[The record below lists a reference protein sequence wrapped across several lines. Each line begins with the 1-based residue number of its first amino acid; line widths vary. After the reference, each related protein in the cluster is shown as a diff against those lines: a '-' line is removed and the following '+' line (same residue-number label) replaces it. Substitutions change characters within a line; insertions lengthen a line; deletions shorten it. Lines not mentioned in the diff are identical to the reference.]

1 VIEKYVRQKVR
12 YGIVDLIDKVESL
25 NLLFAL
31 ITQYNV
37 YTRSIFLK
45 SPRGRYGRGMSF
57 PEMYAN
63 RADS

>member
-1 VIEKYVRQKVR
+1 VR

-37 YTRSIFLK
+37 DT
-45 SPRGRYGRGMSF
+45 
-57 PEMYAN
+57 
-63 RADS
+63 

>member
-1 VIEKYVRQKVR
+1 VR

-31 ITQYNV
+31 ITQNNV
-37 YTRSIFLK
+37 DTRSIFLK
-45 SPRGRYGRGMSF
+45 SPRGRNGRGKPF
-57 PEMYAN
+57 PDIYAN

>member
-1 VIEKYVRQKVR
+1 MR
-12 YGIVDLIDKVESL
+12 YELYVDLIDKVESL

-37 YTRSIFLK
+37 DTRSIFLT
-45 SPRGRYGRGMSF
+45 SPRGRNGRGRSF
-57 PEMYAN
+57 HEMYAN